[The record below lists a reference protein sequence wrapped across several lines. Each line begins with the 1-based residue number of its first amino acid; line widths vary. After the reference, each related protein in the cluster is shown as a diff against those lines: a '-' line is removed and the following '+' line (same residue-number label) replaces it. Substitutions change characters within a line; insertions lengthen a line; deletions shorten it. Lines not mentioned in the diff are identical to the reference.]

1 MGCVLRAM
9 GRTFDVDAYVRD
21 ATLVTD
27 SIYHRGELR
36 LGTPSGPRH
45 SASGL
50 GIQVSDADFDDLAG
64 QIQSA
69 LDFLNEHEEELRR
82 LTGFPGVE
90 EVCLDFGISLR
101 SAAKESEVFPADL
114 LWRAGA
120 LDIDL
125 VVTHYAIANEASE

>member
-9 GRTFDVDAYVRD
+9 GRTFDVDAFVRES
-21 ATLVTD
+21 TLVTD

-36 LGTPSGPRH
+36 LAGATGPRH

-50 GIQVSDADFDDLAG
+50 GIQISDADFDDLAG
-64 QIQSA
+64 QIQGA
-69 LDFLNEHEEELRR
+69 LEFLNEHEDELRH
-82 LTGFPGVE
+82 LTGFVGVE
-90 EVCLDFGISLR
+90 EVCLDFGVSLR
-101 SAAKESEVFPADL
+101 NAAKESEVFPADL

-125 VVTHYAIANEASE
+125 VVTHYTIANEASE